1 MKKSLLAT
9 TALAALGVVAVAS
22 PASAKFEV
30 GVSGYMEQWFGY
42 ADNSDAEQANS
53 DSFDQI
59 SDVEF
64 NVDFKQ
70 TLDNGLL
77 IGGQIQVEG
86 QQQAAATDQIDEQ
99 FVYIEGSFGRL
110 ELGTDNGAAYRMH
123 TGIASQGIGA
133 DESDV
138 TNWIAGLQG
147 DLRRTATVTGVN
159 DDENKVTY
167 FSPRINGFMIGASY
181 VPEADVNLQDPQD
194 GQAEQ
199 DGNRDNGFAVAVNYT
214 NSFDAVSVRASLG
227 YADGGADKNTAG
239 QETAVS
245 AGLQLGFGGFTASL
259 AYGEHED
266 DNAAGT
272 DVNNFGVGIAYSAG
286 PAGVSIAYIRGED
299 SDSNE
304 DQDSFELGASY
315 TMGPGVRAVG
325 SVYYGEHT
333 TNGNADGSGIA
344 VVGGLRL
351 NF

>member
-9 TALAALGVVAVAS
+9 TALAALGAVAVAS
-22 PASAKFEV
+22 PASAQFEF

-59 SDVEF
+59 SDSEF
-64 NVDFKQ
+64 NIDFRQ
-70 TLDNGLL
+70 TLDSGLVV
-77 IGGQIQVEG
+77 GGQIQVEG
-86 QQQAAATDQIDEQ
+86 QQGATDHVDEQ
-99 FVYIEGSFGRL
+99 FIFLTGSFGRI
-110 ELGTDNGAAYRMH
+110 EIGTDNDASYKMH
-123 TGIASQGIGA
+123 TGVASRGIGL
-133 DESDV
+133 DESDA
-138 TNWIAGLQG
+138 TNWIAGLAT

-159 DDENKVTY
+159 DDENKISY
-167 FSPRINGFMIGASY
+167 YSPRINGFQVGASY
-181 VPEADVNLQDPQD
+181 IPEADVNTQDPQD
-194 GQAEQ
+194 GQAEA
-199 DGNRDNGFAVAVNYT
+199 DGNRDNAFSVAVNYV

-227 YADGGADKNTAG
+227 YHDGGADKNVAG

-266 DNAAGT
+266 DNGAGT

-286 PAGVSIAYIRGED
+286 PAGVSIGYIRGED

-304 DQDSFELGASY
+304 DQDTFELGASY
-315 TMGPGVRAVG
+315 AMGPGVRAVG

-333 TNGNADGSGIA
+333 SNGNADGSGIA